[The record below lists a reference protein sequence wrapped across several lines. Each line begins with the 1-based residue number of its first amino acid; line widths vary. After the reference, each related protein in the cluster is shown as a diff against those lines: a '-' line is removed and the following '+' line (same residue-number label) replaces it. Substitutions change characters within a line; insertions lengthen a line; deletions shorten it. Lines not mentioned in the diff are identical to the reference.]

1 MSKFEIKKDEAGE
14 FRFNLKAGNGE
25 IILKS
30 QGYNDKSSCENGIKS
45 VKENALEDDHYERKE
60 ATGGYMF
67 NLKALN
73 GEVVATSEIYSSLG
87 AMEKGITSVK
97 SNAADAVI
105 EDISKD

>member
-1 MSKFEIKKDEAGE
+1 MSKFEISKDEAGQ
-14 FRFNLKAGNGE
+14 FRFNLKSGNGE

-30 QGYNDKSSCENGIKS
+30 EGYRDKESCEKGIKS
-45 VKENALEDDHYERKE
+45 VRENALEDDHYDRKE

-73 GEVVATSEIYSSLG
+73 GEVIGTSEIYSSLP

-97 SNAADAVI
+97 TNAPDAAI
-105 EDISKD
+105 EDDSE